1 MLLVKSLNKVYNIL
15 PAGCLFPFFVFKDG
29 LNLTSSEERPQL
41 LDNRT
46 IENIVMDYVDDY
58 MGRYPVASYL
68 VALGGMQYL
77 CIVSIPHVKRSLYFL
92 RLSKPFTLTSFFCLF
107 FDLR

>member
-1 MLLVKSLNKVYNIL
+1 MSLS
-15 PAGCLFPFFVFKDG
+15 FFVFKDG

-46 IENIVMDYVDDY
+46 IQNIVMDYVEDY

-68 VALGGMQYL
+68 VAIGGMQYWL
-77 CIVSIPHVKRSLYFL
+77 IDWLIDWLNICVSFPSLTLKDLYIFYDYRNLL
-92 RLSKPFTLTSFFCLF
+92 RWRHFSVFSLI
-107 FDLR
+107 

>member
-46 IENIVMDYVDDY
+46 IQNIVMDYVDNY
-58 MGRYPVASYL
+58 MGSYSLASYL
-68 VALGGMQYL
+68 VAIGGMQYL
-77 CIVSIPHVKRSLYFL
+77 CIVSIPKRLNIFTFSTIIETFYVDFIFL
-92 RLSKPFTLTSFFCLF
+92 SFL
-107 FDLR
+107 